1 MAYIQTSEPNCHI
14 QTHEI
19 SSHSH
24 TQEEQVAA
32 NRDLTAG
39 TNFIKK
45 KGRVGERQRELKK
58 KNSTAR
64 QTGPIN
70 CGGSRTALQARPA
83 GRHRHAATTHGAID
97 SANYTG
103 TTY

>member
-58 KNSTAR
+58 K
-64 QTGPIN
+64 
-70 CGGSRTALQARPA
+70 L
-83 GRHRHAATTHGAID
+83 D
-97 SANYTG
+97 S
-103 TTY
+103 